1 MVSCLRWKSAV
12 GVVLLV
18 LLAAWALATEVA
30 QAQEDGAQR
39 SQDIATLVPQPE
51 EYGVQRFR
59 QIVGPYNIRVA
70 IVQSGLSLGTTLVAV
85 YVVEEATGQ
94 PIPDARVLLRTR
106 HENEDTQGRATAH
119 NTPQEPERYDAQ
131 MTLDASGDWQVTI
144 EVASSLGTV
153 AVEVP
158 TLTVE
163 ATRRISGG
171 TFVFIGVFLVIIG
184 GAAYL
189 WWSTQRRRRRS
200 GPTAS
205 PGDGAG
211 TTDDP
216 GSGPARP

>member
-1 MVSCLRWKSAV
+1 M
-12 GVVLLV
+12 GVVLL
-18 LLAAWALATEVA
+18 LLAAWALAAGVA
-30 QAQEDGAQR
+30 QAQEDGGQG
-39 SQDIATLVPQPE
+39 SQDLDTLVVQPE

-70 IVQSGLSLGTTLVAV
+70 LVQSGLSLGITLVAI

-106 HENEDTQGRATAH
+106 HEDGDSEGRATAH

-131 MTLDASGDWQVTI
+131 MTLDAPGSWRITV
-144 EVASSLGTV
+144 EVASALGTV

-163 ATRRISGG
+163 ETRRISGG
-171 TFVFIGVFLVIIG
+171 TFVFLGVFLVIIA

-189 WWSTQRRRRRS
+189 WWSTHRRRRRS
-200 GPTAS
+200 GPTAWS
-205 PGDGAG
+205 GEGTG

-216 GSGPARP
+216 GSGPVRS